1 MQLRIEPSTLVRV
14 LDRIERD
21 GWIVRRPSPQHHRK
35 NIIHDEKVTQWAIIV
50 ECGEHME
57 RRATTG
63 LSETQLAALKETLA
77 AIREN
82 LKIES

>member
-1 MQLRIEPSTLVRV
+1 MTATA
-14 LDRIERD
+14 
-21 GWIVRRPSPQHHRK
+21 K
-35 NIIHDEKVTQWAIIV
+35 WAPIV